1 MLIVY
6 PHNFGLEGYE
16 VKTIRNGKLFFL
28 TFDAAGSERRI
39 KPVYKNNWYS
49 NLSQNSGL
57 FRITT
62 NQTGH
67 GLG

>member
-39 KPVYKNNWYS
+39 KPVYKNN
-49 NLSQNSGL
+49 
-57 FRITT
+57 
-62 NQTGH
+62 
-67 GLG
+67 